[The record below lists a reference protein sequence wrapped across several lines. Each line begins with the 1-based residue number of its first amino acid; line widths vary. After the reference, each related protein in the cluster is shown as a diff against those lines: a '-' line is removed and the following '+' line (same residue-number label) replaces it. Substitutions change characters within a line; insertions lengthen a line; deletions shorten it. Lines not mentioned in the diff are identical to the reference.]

1 MSQYSQDKRITI
13 NGLDFHYRD
22 WGGSGR
28 SLVLLHGLA
37 STCRIWD
44 LVAPILSEDYSVVA
58 LDQRGHGESAKPEEG
73 YHFAAVAHDL
83 LGFIRGTGLD
93 RPIIAGHSW
102 GGDVALEFSVAYPSA
117 VSGLCFVDGGM
128 IEPSARYPS
137 LEETRVQMAPPVL
150 TGMTVDQ
157 FLEPIRNGNQAPH
170 DDAPGGGSYSRQLCR
185 TGGQYNPSS
194 AQPREPHKN
203 HRSLVGAPP
212 SPTVPPGGVP
222 GAAPARPAA
231 QQPRSSGTAGA
242 KGSQRRRCRRVRATE
257 QGCLVG
263 GQRPRRSPATSGV
276 GCQRCTGTHPGRILR
291 LRRCPISSFS
301 RYRGRLGCGES
312 RPDPRVFCFP
322 AFGGKTISKFT
333 DDYEGMLTK

>member
-83 LGFIRGTGLD
+83 LGFIRGMGLD
-93 RPIIAGHSW
+93 RPIIVGHSW

-117 VSGLCFVDGGM
+117 ASGLCFVDGGM

-157 FLEPIRNGNQAPH
+157 FLERIRNGNQA
-170 DDAPGGGSYSRQLCR
+170 RMM
-185 TGGQYNPSS
+185 T
-194 AQPREPHKN
+194 
-203 HRSLVGAPP
+203 
-212 SPTVPPGGVP
+212 
-222 GAAPARPAA
+222 
-231 QQPRSSGTAGA
+231 
-242 KGSQRRRCRRVRATE
+242 
-257 QGCLVG
+257 
-263 GQRPRRSPATSGV
+263 
-276 GCQRCTGTHPGRILR
+276 
-291 LRRCPISSFS
+291 
-301 RYRGRLGCGES
+301 
-312 RPDPRVFCFP
+312 PRVEEAILANF
-322 AFGGKTISKFT
+322 AVLEDNTIRPQLSR
-333 DDYEGMLTK
+333 ENHIRIIEALWEH